1 MAERNVDLSV
11 IPQRLHWDV
20 PPAGHAVRGDD
31 AMTITAP
38 PRSDLFAAPDG
49 SRTVESAPR
58 LLFPVEGPCLLSA
71 RVAVDGQDA
80 FDAGA
85 LLVRRSDRS
94 WAKLCLERLP
104 DVGPAVVSVVTRGH
118 SDDCTSHAV
127 QGDGVWLRIAV
138 LEGAMAFHASDD
150 GATWSLIR
158 HFALDDGYSTRI
170 GFACQAPVGEGCD
183 ARFDGVRFE
192 QALLSDLRSGA

>member
-1 MAERNVDLSV
+1 MAERNVDLTA

-20 PPAGHAVRGDD
+20 PPARYEGRGDD

-58 LLFPVEGPCLLSA
+58 LLFPVTGPCRLSA
-71 RVAVDGQDA
+71 RVSVDGDDA

-85 LLVRRSDRS
+85 LMVRRSDRS

-104 DVGPAVVSVVTRGH
+104 DGSKAVVSVVTRGH
-118 SDDCTSHAV
+118 SDDCTSRTV
-127 QGDGVWLRIAV
+127 EGDGIWLRIAV
-138 LEGAMAFHASDD
+138 LEGSMAFHASDD
-150 GATWSLIR
+150 GATWSLVR

-170 GFACQAPVGEGCD
+170 GFACQAPVGDGCD

-192 QALLSDLRSGA
+192 PTLLDDLRSGA

>member
-1 MAERNVDLSV
+1 MAERNVELSA

-20 PPAGHAVRGDD
+20 PPAGYEGRGDD
-31 AMTITAP
+31 AMTIGAP

-58 LLFPVEGPCLLSA
+58 LLFPIEGPCLLSA
-71 RVAVDGQDA
+71 RVSVDGHDA

-85 LLVRRSDRS
+85 LLVRRSDRA

-104 DVGPAVVSVVTRGH
+104 DGSTAVVSVVTRGH
-118 SDDCTSHAV
+118 SDDCTSHV
-127 QGDGVWLRIAV
+127 IEGDGTWLRIAV
-138 LEGAMAFHASDD
+138 LEGSMAFHASDD
-150 GATWSLIR
+150 GATWSLVR

-170 GFACQAPVGEGCD
+170 GFACQAPVGEGCE

-192 QALLSDLRSGA
+192 QELLSDLRSGA

>member
-1 MAERNVDLSV
+1 MAERNVDLPV

-20 PPAGHAVRGDD
+20 PPAGYEARGDD
-31 AMTITAP
+31 AMSITAP

-71 RVAVDGQDA
+71 RVGVDGEDP

-85 LLVRRSDRS
+85 LLVRRSERA

-104 DVGPAVVSVVTRGH
+104 DGSTAVVSVVTRGH
-118 SDDCTSHAV
+118 SDDCTSHTVA
-127 QGDGVWLRIAV
+127 GADTWLRIAV
-138 LEGAMAFHASDD
+138 LEGSMAFHASDD
-150 GATWSLIR
+150 GETWSLVR

-170 GFACQAPVGEGCD
+170 GFACQAPVGEGCE

-192 QALLSDLRSGA
+192 RTLLSDLRSGA